1 MRHVYWALVA
11 ALALTCSPGYAQD
24 VFADRVRPLLE
35 KRCAA
40 CHNPEAKMSGFD
52 VTSREALM
60 RGGKQGVDIVAGR
73 PTDSRLFQFVS
84 TRKMPPAEALTEA
97 EVETLRQWI
106 ESGAAWTGPESFHQ
120 KRARAGLDWWA
131 LQPPKP
137 QVIPRIA
144 GMTNPIDAFLSQKL
158 QEKGLAFAPRAD
170 EHTLIRRLHFAV
182 TGLPPRADDL
192 RKPFSEAMEQTLASP
207 QYGERWGR
215 LWLDVA
221 RFGETDGG
229 EHNNE
234 RFTAWKYRDWVIE
247 ALNQDMPYDEFVRQQ
262 VAGDALYP
270 GNPKATAATGFLV
283 TGPWD
288 SVTKSINKDKL
299 MAMSIRQDELDDMI
313 TATMAS
319 FMGLTVNC
327 ARCHDHKF
335 DPIPTRDYYRLGA
348 VFKGV
353 TYGERIVATDD
364 EKEHR
369 KQLVEPVE
377 RELKRVRSE
386 IAAIEDEPRTRMLR
400 EKYLRFDRERG
411 EGARRLPV
419 NPIWNRERI
428 SPSTT
433 KRLRM
438 VITSHQGRLAK
449 IDRLEVLSSSHVI
462 QNWSAPAAATSE
474 NPVILEIE
482 LAAPW
487 TVSEF
492 VWSSDG
498 VRGSRDGMPKVYRFE
513 TSTDGITWK
522 EIGSS
527 IDHDADVEVLLP
539 EVSPEELRA
548 AVAVEKRAAWQTL
561 LAERDKLDAQMRS
574 IPPLP
579 SVHAA
584 YPEPIQ
590 PAFVLERGS
599 LAKPGEPATPG
610 ALSAIKSISA
620 DLEIPPDADDAPRR
634 KALARWLTDQRN
646 PLLARVMVNRVW
658 FWHFGN
664 GIVNTPSDFGYNGD
678 RPSHPEL
685 LDWLAIEFMNH
696 GWSLKW
702 LQRQIMTSQAWQQ
715 SSRHNEKAF
724 AADASNRLVWH
735 MPLKRMDAEML
746 RDSILASAGNLNGER
761 GGPSY
766 LLQKKATGGS
776 YMHKVLDNDGPEVW
790 RRAVY
795 RFVVR
800 GGERIFL
807 DSFDCPDPAVATP
820 QRSVSNTPVQALTLL
835 NNKFVMKQAGLL
847 AAQLERAGGD
857 TIGAA
862 YNRIHQRAPSA
873 KERELA
879 ERFISQ
885 HGLAL
890 YLRALWNTNEFV
902 YVP

>member
-1 MRHVYWALVA
+1 MRHVHWALVA
-11 ALALTCSPGYAQD
+11 SLASACAPVRAQD
-24 VFADRVRPLLE
+24 LFTDRVRPLLE

-40 CHNPEAKMSGFD
+40 CHNPETKMSGLD

-60 RGGKQGVDIVAGR
+60 RGGKQGVDLLAGK
-73 PTDSRLFQFVS
+73 PSESRLFQFVAS
-84 TRKMPPAEALTEA
+84 RKMPPAEALPGA
-97 EVETLRQWI
+97 EVDLLRQWI
-106 ESGAAWTGPESFHQ
+106 EGGAAWSGPESFHQ
-120 KRARAGLDWWA
+120 KKARAGLDWWA
-131 LQPPKP
+131 LQPPKVQSVP
-137 QVIPRIA
+137 QVE
-144 GMTNPIDAFLSQKL
+144 GVTNPIDAFLAQKL
-158 QEKGLAFAPRAD
+158 REKGLDFAPRAD
-170 EHTLIRRLHFAV
+170 ERTLVRRVHFALA
-182 TGLPPRADDL
+182 GLPPRAEDL
-192 RKPFSEAMEQTLASP
+192 RKPFAEAMEQVLASP

-247 ALNQDMPYDEFVRQQ
+247 SLNGDMPYDEFVRQQ
-262 VAGDALYP
+262 VAGDVMYP

-348 VFKGV
+348 VFNGV
-353 TYGERIVATDD
+353 TYGERVVATED
-364 EKEHR
+364 EKTQR

-386 IAAIEDEPRTRMLR
+386 IAAIEDAPRARLLR

-411 EGARRLPV
+411 DAARRLPV
-419 NPIWNRERI
+419 NPIWNRERV

-433 KRLRM
+433 KKLRM
-438 VITSHQGRLAK
+438 VITSHQGKLAK

-462 QNWSAPAAATSE
+462 QNWTAAEAASAE
-474 NPVILEIE
+474 KPVIVEIE
-482 LAAPW
+482 LPAPW
-487 TVSEF
+487 TVSEL
-492 VWSSDG
+492 VWSTDAA
-498 VRGSRDGMPKVYRFE
+498 RGGRDGMPKVYRFE
-513 TSTDGITWK
+513 SSTDGVTWK

-527 IDHDADVEVLLP
+527 IDHDADVEVLMP
-539 EVSPEELRA
+539 EVSAEELRA
-548 AVAVEKRAAWQTL
+548 AVASEKQGPWRAL
-561 LAERDKLDAQMRS
+561 LAEREKLDAQMRS
-574 IPPLP
+574 IPALA

-584 YPEPIQ
+584 YPEPMQ

-599 LAKPGEPATPG
+599 LSKPGEPAPPG
-610 ALSAIKSISA
+610 ALSAIQTLSP
-620 DLEIPPDADDAPRR
+620 DLDIPAGADDATRR
-634 KALARWLTDQRN
+634 KALARWLTDRRN

-685 LDWLAIEFMNH
+685 LDWLAVEFMNH

-702 LQRQIMTSQAWQQ
+702 LQRQIMTSRAWQQ

-724 AADASNRLVWH
+724 AVDASNRLLWH

-746 RDSILASAGNLNGER
+746 RDSILASAGNLNPER

-776 YMHKVLDNDGPEVW
+776 YMHKALDNDGPEVW

-835 NNKFVMKQAGLL
+835 NNKFVLKQAGLV
-847 AAQLERAGGD
+847 ADRLEKAGGD

-862 YNRIHQRAPSA
+862 YERIFQRPPSEN
-873 KERELA
+873 ERA
-879 ERFISQ
+879 RGGRFIAQ

-890 YLRALWNTNEFV
+890 YLRALWNANEFV

>member
-1 MRHVYWALVA
+1 MRVVHPAYLATL
-11 ALALTCSPGYAQD
+11 ALASLPVCGQD
-24 VFADRVRPLLE
+24 LFTDGVKPILE
-35 KRCAA
+35 KRCAT
-40 CHNPEAKMSGFD
+40 CHNPEAKTSGLD

-60 RGGKQGVDIVAGR
+60 KGGKQGAEIVAGK
-73 PTDSRLFQFVS
+73 PGESRLFQLVGA
-84 TRKMPPAEALTEA
+84 RKMPPGEGLPAA
-97 EVETLRQWI
+97 EVETLRKWI
-106 ESGAAWTGPESFHQ
+106 EAGAAWSGPESFYQ

-131 LQPPKP
+131 LQPPRTP
-137 QVIPRIA
+137 GVPSIP
-144 GMTNPIDAFLSQKL
+144 GTTNPIDAFLAQKL
-158 QEKGLAFAPRAD
+158 REKGLTFAPRAD
-170 EHTLIRRLHFAV
+170 NRTLIRRLHFAIA
-182 TGLPPRADDL
+182 GLPPRAEDL
-192 RKPFSEAMEQTLASP
+192 RKPFPEAMEQVLNSP

-234 RFTAWKYRDWVIE
+234 RFTAWKYRDWVID
-247 ALNQDMPYDEFVRQQ
+247 ALNRDMPYDEFVRQQ

-270 GNPKATAATGFLV
+270 GDPKATAATGFLV

-288 SVTKSINKDKL
+288 SVTKKINKDKL
-299 MAMSIRQDELDDMI
+299 MAMSIRQDELDDMV

-335 DPIPTRDYYRLGA
+335 DPIPTRDYYRLTA
-348 VFKGV
+348 VFHGV
-353 TYGERIVATDD
+353 TYGERVVATED
-364 EKEHR
+364 EKAQR

-377 RELKRVRSE
+377 HELKRVRSE
-386 IAAIEDEPRTRMLR
+386 IAAIEDEPRARLLR
-400 EKYLRFDRERG
+400 EKYVRFDRERG

-419 NPIWNRERI
+419 NPIWNRERV
-428 SPSTT
+428 SPVTT

-438 VITSHQGRLAK
+438 VITSHLGK
-449 IDRLEVLSSSHVI
+449 VSKVDRLEVLSSSHVI
-462 QNWSAPAAATSE
+462 QNWMAPAAASAE
-474 NPVILEIE
+474 SPAILEIE
-482 LAAPW
+482 LPAPW
-487 TVSEF
+487 TVSEI
-492 VWSSDG
+492 VWSTDAAKG
-498 VRGSRDGMPKVYRFE
+498 ARDGMPKVYRFE
-513 TSTDGITWK
+513 SSTDGVTWK

-527 IDHDADVEVLLP
+527 MDHDADVEVLLP
-539 EVSPEELRA
+539 EVPADELRA
-548 AVAVEKRAAWQTL
+548 AVPAEKRQARESL
-561 LAERDKLDAQMRS
+561 LAEKDKLDAQIRS
-574 IPPLP
+574 IPALA

-584 YPEPIQ
+584 YPEPMK

-599 LAKPGEPATPG
+599 LSKPGEPATPG
-610 ALSAIKSISA
+610 ALSAIKAISP
-620 DLEIPPDADDAPRR
+620 DLETPADADDATRR
-634 KALARWLTDQRN
+634 KALARWLTDRRN

-658 FWHFGN
+658 YWHFGN

-685 LDWLAIEFMNH
+685 LDWLAVEFMNH

-702 LQRQIMTSQAWQQ
+702 LQREIMTSQAWQQ
-715 SSRHNEKAF
+715 SSQHNEKAF
-724 AADASNRLVWH
+724 ALDASNRLVWH

-746 RDSILASAGNLNGER
+746 RDSILASGGNLNPER

-776 YMHKVLDNDGPEVW
+776 YMHKALDNDGPEVW

-835 NNKFVMKQAGLL
+835 NNKFVLKQAGLL
-847 AAQLERAGGD
+847 AAKLERAGGD
-857 TIGAA
+857 TVAGA
-862 YNRIHQRAPSA
+862 YERLYQRAPSA
-873 KERELA
+873 KERALA
-879 ERFISQ
+879 NQFIAQ
-885 HGLAL
+885 HGLSL